1 MSDLAQTPPLVCP
14 ACQGVNPPDAVF
26 CGNAHCRK
34 ALGNFKYAP
43 EEIAATTTALE
54 RLADWVTRFTGRPH
68 FVTVHVLWF
77 ALWIVLNSGL
87 IMAASVFDA
96 YPYSLLGIILSIE
109 AILITSFLLISQNR
123 QNVHAD
129 KRAELEYEVNVR
141 SYRKLLELHVRL
153 EQLNARLERI
163 ERRGGG
169 GNGPDSAP

>member
-1 MSDLAQTPPLVCP
+1 MPDVPQIPPLICP

-26 CGNAHCRK
+26 CGNEQCRK
-34 ALGNFKYAP
+34 ALGDFKYAP
-43 EEIAATTTALE
+43 EEVAAKTTTLE
-54 RLADWVTRFTGRPH
+54 RLADRVTHFTGRPH

-77 ALWIVLNSGL
+77 VLWIVLNSGL

-123 QNVHAD
+123 QNTHAD

-141 SYRKLLELHVRL
+141 SYRKLLELHARL
-153 EQLNARLERI
+153 DQLTVRLERI
-163 ERRGGG
+163 ERRIGGE
-169 GNGPDSAP
+169 NGPGSAP